1 MDIDGTG
8 KLSKSLKAINH
19 LLSPATRSSSTLA
32 RQHDYWLI
40 FILLIARGAA
50 SVGGLFRFWWKR
62 ERQQRFCEALL
73 DQTWHQNRPEGLCA
87 FLNVELFRAMYEQYR
102 GNVL

>member
-19 LLSPATRSSSTLA
+19 LLSPATRSSRPLA

-40 FILLIARGAA
+40 FILLIATGAA

-62 ERQQRFCEALL
+62 ERQQRFCEAPGAGCWPLSIRNFGGWSLL
-73 DQTWHQNRPEGLCA
+73 ILGVVPFGSYG
-87 FLNVELFRAMYEQYR
+87 VPP
-102 GNVL
+102 